1 MKVPALLLAAT
12 TAFAQPPSARL
23 AFDSFEVATIKP
35 TPRDWTGG
43 RFMRMQ
49 TAQQFSARNYEFR
62 ILVSAAFSIS
72 PKAVI
77 GGPAWVDSDH
87 YDIVAKTPGEG
98 LPNEVRPNL
107 QEQMK
112 MLRQLLEDRFK
123 FTYHREPKEMTYYA
137 LTVAK
142 NGPKLQESKL
152 DPNATP
158 EGPPPLVFVLSP
170 QGARL
175 PARYATMGE
184 FAALL
189 QRSALDR
196 PVVDQTGLT
205 GRYDFDIEWA
215 PDETQFNGVF
225 KPGNPD
231 SPTKP
236 SLSAAIQQQLGL
248 RLDSAKGPVEAMVID
263 RAERPTEN

>member
-1 MKVPALLLAAT
+1 MKVPALLLT
-12 TAFAQPPSARL
+12 VGVAFAQPPSARL

-35 TPRDWTGG
+35 TPPDWTGG

-49 TAQQFSARNYEFR
+49 TAQQFSARSYEFR
-62 ILVSAAFSIS
+62 TLVSAAFSVS

-77 GGPAWVDSDH
+77 GGPAWIDSEH
-87 YDIVAKTPGEG
+87 YDIVAKA
-98 LPNEVRPNL
+98 PNQIRPNL
-107 QEQMK
+107 QEQMN
-112 MLRQLLEDRFK
+112 MLRNLLADRFQ
-123 FTYHREPKEMTYYA
+123 FAYHREPKEMSYYA

-205 GRYDFDIEWA
+205 GRYDFDLEWA

-231 SPTKP
+231 GPTKP

-263 RAERPTEN
+263 RVERPTEN